1 MKERATMFAAL
12 GLMVGIPAFGQQPFP
27 TFDAYKYADRQSD
40 PAEMVSYKI
49 PAVNPGESDYKIATP
64 PSSVKTMPTY
74 RVTEYRPPVFHD
86 HDLYTRVGKA
96 DLSFRRHPG
105 LLVGNP
111 FKLNV
116 GLAYETFLR
125 DDWNST
131 KGDYFD
137 IAHAMALGGDHAVGR
152 VIMKEVDD
160 EDVRMRAES
169 ENAAAAPAVG
179 RFQIA
184 SAETSTRL
192 LELPEETID
201 IPFIRK
207 TW

>member
-1 MKERATMFAAL
+1 MNKPALRIAAL
-12 GLMVGIPAFGQQPFP
+12 GVMLGVPAFAQEPFP
-27 TFDAYKYADRQSD
+27 TFDSYSYANRHSEAAQ
-40 PAEMVSYKI
+40 MVSYKI
-49 PAVNPGESDYKIATP
+49 PAVNPGETDYKIATP
-64 PSSVKTMPTY
+64 PSGVKTMPTY
-74 RVTEYRPPVFHD
+74 RVNEYRPPVFHD
-86 HDLYTRVGKA
+86 HDLYTRVGMA

-111 FKLNV
+111 FKLNE

-131 KGDYFD
+131 KSDYFD
-137 IAHAMALGGDHAVGR
+137 IAHAVAQGGDPGEGR
-152 VIMKEVDD
+152 VIVDAVNN
-160 EDVRMRAES
+160 EDVRVRAES
-169 ENAAAAPAVG
+169 ENAAAAPSLG

-184 SAETSTRL
+184 SAETATRL

-207 TW
+207 RW